1 MKTNYKIKKL
11 KQKDYLEFY
20 ESLKRSREQ
29 NNHGL
34 FVLLRNP
41 EEYKYTKNFLMQH
54 SIGGFA
60 ITPDGE
66 FISVHKNNALAKIYN
81 AKHILP
87 QLVEC
92 AIKNGATKGDCYGEF
107 LASYYMQCG
116 FVVVAKVPFVNVYD
130 NPKNWDY
137 NTFGKPYVFILAKA
151 VFNNSEYDNLCKN
164 NSFVHFSEIAEFL
177 PEFKNYDYALE
188 YRDKLLEKFKAMSY
202 TEVVDFI
209 KESNKHPNIE
219 RWQFGID
226 NDKLINLVLS
236 GKKTATSCLYNKNED
251 IAKVGD
257 LSIITT
263 SNGKDACIIQT
274 EEVIILPFYKMT
286 WALAKLEGENE
297 TLEDWSKIHTMFFKT
312 RNKNFNENTLIVFE
326 KFKLVKK
333 F

>member
-87 QLVEC
+87 DLVKT
-92 AIKNGATKGDCYGEF
+92 AFKNGAVKGDCYGEF
-107 LASYYMQCG
+107 LANYYMQCG
-116 FVVVAKVPFVNVYD
+116 FIVVAKVPFDKVYD

-151 VFNNSEYDNLCKN
+151 VFDNTEYKRLINNNAFADFCAIEPFIK
-164 NSFVHFSEIAEFL
+164 EI
-177 PEFKNYDYALE
+177 KNYDHALE
-188 YRDKLLEKFKAMSY
+188 YRDNLLEKFKNMSY
-202 TEVVDFI
+202 NQIIEYI
-209 KESNKHPNIE
+209 K
-219 RWQFGID
+219 
-226 NDKLINLVLS
+226 
-236 GKKTATSCLYNKNED
+236 KN
-251 IAKVGD
+251 
-257 LSIITT
+257 
-263 SNGKDACIIQT
+263 
-274 EEVIILPFYKMT
+274 
-286 WALAKLEGENE
+286 
-297 TLEDWSKIHTMFFKT
+297 
-312 RNKNFNENTLIVFE
+312 
-326 KFKLVKK
+326 
-333 F
+333 